1 MKITKTLLL
10 AGMLSIAGFFTASA
24 QEIVEGSR
32 NFIKNESYNALSVVV
47 VGQPKNVEAVLDKK
61 FEAAT
66 GSKPKNSK
74 GVKMIEGASYA
85 RMSSNTLDM
94 FYKVEAATKTDNNHT
109 RVNLFLSSGNNN
121 FITSESDPETMRG
134 ASEIL
139 KGLQTEVT
147 IYEFELAIEEQTK
160 VIDKAIKDHEKM
172 VSDSVKLEN
181 KLAETLQEIENN
193 KIDRRN
199 QLETIEQEKMKL
211 AGFQEEMTKVISGSQ
226 GIKEE
231 TPAIKEDNN

>member
-10 AGMLSIAGFFTASA
+10 TITIVVAGFASAFA
-24 QEIVEGSR
+24 QEIIEGPR
-32 NFIKNESYNALSVVV
+32 NFVKNESYNALSVVV

-66 GSKPKNSK
+66 GSKPKTSK
-74 GVKMIEGASYA
+74 GVKMISGASYA
-85 RMSSNTLDM
+85 RMSANTLDM
-94 FYKVEAATKTDNNHT
+94 FYKVETATKTDNNHT
-109 RVNLFLSSGNNN
+109 RVNLFLSSGNDN
-121 FITSESDPETMRG
+121 FISSESDPETMRG
-134 ASEIL
+134 AAEIL

-147 IYEFELAIEEQTK
+147 IYEYELAIEEQTK
-160 VIDKAIKDHEKM
+160 VIDKAIKDHERM
-172 VSDSVKLEN
+172 VGDSVKLEN

-193 KIDRRN
+193 KISRRN

-211 AGFQEEMTKVISGSQ
+211 SGFQEEMTKVISGSQ

-231 TPAIKEDNN
+231 SPAIQEGNN